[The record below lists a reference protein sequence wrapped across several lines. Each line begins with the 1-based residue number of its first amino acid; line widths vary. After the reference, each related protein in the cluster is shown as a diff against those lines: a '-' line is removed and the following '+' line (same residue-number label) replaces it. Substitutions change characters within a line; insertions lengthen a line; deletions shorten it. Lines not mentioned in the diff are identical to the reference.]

1 MADWHRFNVTGD
13 GVELAAFS
21 YGTPGE
27 TTPDKPVVLLVHGWP
42 DSHHLWDHVAP
53 QLAEHYRVYA
63 YDTRGFGESDRP
75 EKVSAYRL
83 DTLASDMFAVCKAVN
98 PTGKTHIVAHDWG
111 SVQAW
116 ETVTTPDADDAIA
129 SFTSVS
135 GPNLDFLGEWA
146 HGKIANP
153 TPRNIAQALS
163 QVASS
168 AYTAFFQVPVASDL
182 FFRAVGSDKVWT
194 EFLHLIE
201 GTPRE
206 NATFGPTLREDMIN
220 GLKLYRAN
228 IRGKLAAPN
237 PRPTRVPVLEVVNDN
252 DIALRPAIYQRTHD
266 HAENLWRKRTT
277 TGHWLPY
284 TNPNYLAV
292 TAKEFIDAIENG
304 SSSAP
309 NTIDRAHVTGPAG
322 ELIGKLAVVTGAGSG
337 IGRETAYALADL
349 GAEVVLADIDL
360 DAAKETA
367 TECKGKGVLATAY
380 KLDVSNTKAFTT
392 FAAKV
397 RKTHGVPDI
406 VVNNAGIAL
415 AGSALAASDAQV
427 DRLFDINLRG
437 VISGSRAF
445 GSQMVERGAGGHIV
459 NLASAAAFTPS
470 RDLGLYAASKA
481 GVLMFSESLR
491 AELAEHKIGVTAI
504 CPGIVH
510 TNITSNTEF
519 AGAADQ
525 DATRE
530 KVDGFYKKRN
540 FTPDRV
546 AADIVAAIRK
556 NKAVVPVTPEAEFGY
571 RVYRFFPWASRI
583 GARQKLAN

>member
-1 MADWHRFNVTGD
+1 MRDWHRLAAL
-13 GVELAAFS
+13 LAAFS

-168 AYTAFFQVPVASDL
+168 AYTAFFQLPVLPQA
-182 FFRAVGSDKVWT
+182 FFRTFGSERNWT
-194 EFLHLIE
+194 EFLHAVE

-206 NATFGPTLREDMIN
+206 NVSFSPTLRDDMVS
-220 GLKLYRAN
+220 GLRFYSAN

-252 DIALRPAIYQRTHD
+252 DIADL
-266 HAENLWRKRTT
+266 K
-277 TGHWLPY
+277 
-284 TNPNYLAV
+284 
-292 TAKEFIDAIENG
+292 AKI
-304 SSSAP
+304 
-309 NTIDRAHVTGPAG
+309 
-322 ELIGKLAVVTGAGSG
+322 
-337 IGRETAYALADL
+337 
-349 GAEVVLADIDL
+349 
-360 DAAKETA
+360 
-367 TECKGKGVLATAY
+367 
-380 KLDVSNTKAFTT
+380 
-392 FAAKV
+392 
-397 RKTHGVPDI
+397 
-406 VVNNAGIAL
+406 
-415 AGSALAASDAQV
+415 
-427 DRLFDINLRG
+427 
-437 VISGSRAF
+437 
-445 GSQMVERGAGGHIV
+445 
-459 NLASAAAFTPS
+459 LASGCTVAQLVSTAWASASTFRGSDKRGGANGARIRFTPQK
-470 RDLGLYAASKA
+470 DWEVNQPAQLHN
-481 GVLMFSESLR
+481 VLQTLEGIQR
-491 AELAEHKIGVTAI
+491 ELERRPHHPHHRRHAKPRSGQ
-504 CPGIVH
+504 IVGQG
-510 TNITSNTEF
+510 TE
-519 AGAADQ
+519 
-525 DATRE
+525 
-530 KVDGFYKKRN
+530 
-540 FTPDRV
+540 
-546 AADIVAAIRK
+546 
-556 NKAVVPVTPEAEFGY
+556 
-571 RVYRFFPWASRI
+571 
-583 GARQKLAN
+583 

>member
-27 TTPDKPVVLLVHGWP
+27 STPDKPVVLLVHGWP
-42 DSHHLWDHVAP
+42 DSHHLWDLVAP

-75 EKVSAYRL
+75 EEVAAYRL
-83 DTLASDMFAVCKAVN
+83 DTLATDMFAVLRAVN
-98 PTGKTHIVAHDWG
+98 PDGKTHIVAHDWG

-116 ETVTTPDADDAIA
+116 ETVTTDGADDAIA

-146 HGKIANP
+146 QGKLAKP
-153 TPRNIAQALS
+153 TPGNVGQALS

-168 AYTAFFQVPVASDL
+168 AYTAFFQVPVVSDA
-182 FFRAVGSDKVWT
+182 FFRTFGSDKAWS

-206 NATFGPTLREDMIN
+206 NAQFGPTLRDDMVN

-228 IRGKLAAPN
+228 IRGKLARPN
-237 PRPTRVPVLEVVNDN
+237 PRPTRVPVLEVVNDH
-252 DIALRPAIYQRTHD
+252 DIALRPAIYQRTHT
-266 HAENLWRKRTT
+266 HAENLWRKRST

-284 TNPNYLAV
+284 TNPDYLAA
-292 TAKEFIDAIENG
+292 TATEFIESVENG
-304 SSSAP
+304 SSSKP
-309 NTIDRAHVTGPAG
+309 NSIDRAHVTGPAG
-322 ELIGKLAVVTGAGSG
+322 ELIGKLAVITGAGSG
-337 IGRETAYALADL
+337 IGRETAYALAEL

-360 DAAKETA
+360 DAAKDTA

-380 KLDVSNTKAFTT
+380 KLDVSNTKSYAK
-392 FAAKV
+392 FAEKV
-397 RKTHGVPDI
+397 RDNHGVADI

-415 AGSALAASDAQV
+415 AGSALAATDEQV
-427 DRLFDINLRG
+427 DRLFAINLRG
-437 VISGSRAF
+437 VVSGSREF
-445 GSQMVERGAGGHIV
+445 GRQMVERGAGGHIV

-470 RDLGLYAASKA
+470 RDLGLYSASKA

-510 TNITSNTEF
+510 TNITANTQF
-519 AGAADQ
+519 AGAADEA
-525 DATRE
+525 ATRA
-530 KVDGFYKKRN
+530 KVDGFYAKRN